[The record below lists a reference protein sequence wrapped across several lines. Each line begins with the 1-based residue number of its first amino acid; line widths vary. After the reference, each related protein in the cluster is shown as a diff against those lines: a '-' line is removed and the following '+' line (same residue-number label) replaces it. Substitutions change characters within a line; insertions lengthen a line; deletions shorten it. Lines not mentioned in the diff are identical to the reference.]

1 MHFSDF
7 FKPLNLL
14 ILVFYFSCCLFF
26 IHISTPRQT
35 RLDAILESGKITVIT
50 SNNSNCYYFYR
61 DGYMGFEY
69 DLAKAFAEY
78 LGVELEVLI
87 ADKWK
92 DMVSNLNK
100 GAGDFIAANISMT
113 KQRQKDVVFSKGYME
128 IEQYAIVHRNNRG
141 IKKISDLRGKT
152 ICVRRGTSYQEQLE
166 SIKNRG
172 FDFIIKLVEDL
183 PTEELLR
190 RVAKKDIKIT
200 IADTNIALLNR
211 KYFPGIKMACSISHK
226 ENLGWSVKAEN
237 SELIEKINLFFDLMK
252 ENGRFEKIYSKYYEG
267 IDSFDYVDMAIFHR
281 RLKARLPRHRT
292 MIMEAAEKYAFDW
305 RLIAA
310 QIYQESHF
318 NVWAK
323 SPAGAYGLM
332 QLTRSTAKSLG
343 VKEIYNSNQNINA
356 GVEHLRNL
364 YDHFDKSIGSDRL
377 LISLAAYN
385 VGQGHIWDAMN
396 LSRRKG
402 LNPYKWQSIMI
413 TLPLLRYKKYYQK
426 AAFGYCRGT
435 EPVNYVKRI
444 MVYYDILKYQ
454 GIEYKALNKCS
465 SPPQKDYASF
475 LPQ

>member
-1 MHFSDF
+1 LHLSFF

-14 ILVFYFSCCLFF
+14 ILILYFSCSIFF
-26 IHISTPRQT
+26 IHINTPRQT
-35 RLDAILESGKITVIT
+35 RLDTILESGKITVIT

-69 DLAKAFAEY
+69 DMAKAFADY
-78 LGVELEVLI
+78 LGVELKVLVS
-87 ADKWK
+87 DKWEN
-92 DMVSNLNK
+92 MVSDLTK
-100 GAGDFIAANISMT
+100 AAGDFIAANISIT
-113 KQRQKDVVFSKGYME
+113 DQRQKDVVFSKGYME
-128 IEQYAIVHRNNRG
+128 IEQYVIVHRNNRS
-141 IKKISDLRGKT
+141 IKKISDLLGKT
-152 ICVRRGTSYQEQLE
+152 IYVRRGTSYQEQLE

-172 FDFIIKLVEDL
+172 VDFTIKFVEDL

-211 KYFPGIKMACSISHK
+211 RYFPGIKMACSISQK
-226 ENLGWSVKAEN
+226 ENLGWAVKAEN
-237 SELIEKINLFFDLMK
+237 RELLEKINLFFDLIK
-252 ENGRFEKIYSKYYEG
+252 GNGRFKKIYNKYYEG

-281 RLKARLPRHRT
+281 RLKARLPRHRS
-292 MIMEAAEKYAFDW
+292 IIIKASEKYGFDW

-318 NVWAK
+318 NAWAK
-323 SPAGAYGLM
+323 SHAGAYGLM

-343 VKEIYNSNQNINA
+343 VKEIYNSSQNINA

-364 YDHFDKSIGSDRL
+364 YNHFDKSGDSDRL

-396 LSRRKG
+396 LARKKG
-402 LNPYKWQSIMI
+402 LNPYQWQSIMI

-454 GIEYKALNKCS
+454 GIEYRALNKRS
-465 SPPQKDYASF
+465 SPQQKDYASF
-475 LPQ
+475 LSR

>member
-7 FKPLNLL
+7 FKPFNLL
-14 ILVFYFSCCLFF
+14 ILILYFSCSLFF
-26 IHISTPRQT
+26 IHINTPRQT
-35 RLDAILESGKITVIT
+35 RLDAILESDKITVIT

-69 DLAKAFAEY
+69 DMVKAFAEY
-78 LGVELEVLI
+78 LGVELEVMV
-87 ADKWK
+87 ADKWE

-100 GAGDFIAANISMT
+100 GAGDFIAANIFT
-113 KQRQKDVVFSKGYME
+113 TENRQKDVVFSKGYME
-128 IEQYAIVHRNNRG
+128 IEQYAIIHRNNRG
-141 IKKISDLRGKT
+141 IKKISDLNGKT
-152 ICVRRGTSYQEQLE
+152 IYVRRGTSYQEQLE
-166 SIKNRG
+166 SIKNREL
-172 FDFIIKLVEDL
+172 DFTVKLVEDL

-211 KYFPGIKMACSISHK
+211 RYFPAIKMACSISQK
-226 ENLGWSVKAEN
+226 ENLGWAVKAGN
-237 SELIEKINLFFDLMK
+237 RELIEKINLFFDLIK
-252 ENGRFEKIYSKYYEG
+252 ENGRFEKIYNRYYED

-281 RLKARLPRHRT
+281 RLKARLPRYRSI
-292 MIMEAAEKYAFDW
+292 IMETSEKYGFDW

-318 NVWAK
+318 NIWAK

-332 QLTRSTAKSLG
+332 QLTHSTAKSLG
-343 VKEIYNSNQNINA
+343 VKEIYDSSQNINA

-364 YDHFDKSIGSDRL
+364 YDHFDKSSDSDRL

-396 LSRRKG
+396 LSRKKG
-402 LNPYKWQSIMI
+402 LDPYQWQSIMI

-454 GIEYKALNKCS
+454 GVKYKAFNKSS
-465 SPPQKDYASF
+465 SPLQRDYVSF
-475 LPQ
+475 LSQ